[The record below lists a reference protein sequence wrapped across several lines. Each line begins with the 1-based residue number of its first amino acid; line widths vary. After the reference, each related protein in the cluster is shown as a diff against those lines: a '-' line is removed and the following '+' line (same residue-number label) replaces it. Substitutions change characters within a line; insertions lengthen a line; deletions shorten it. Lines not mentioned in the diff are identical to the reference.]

1 MHITRKTDQPL
12 YIGFYIIDV
21 VCEHTFPIDYIK
33 FCLMSATGIKE
44 TKLLMIKNDD
54 YIITQLYTLGKQV
67 VTTRNEVP
75 FWRLFYLLVRF
86 KGRLFG
92 RIKGVLCIVCTILFN
107 VFFKCDD
114 INCYWSNWL
123 HEHT

>member
-44 TKLLMIKNDD
+44 TKLLMIK
-54 YIITQLYTLGKQV
+54 K
-67 VTTRNEVP
+67 
-75 FWRLFYLLVRF
+75 W
-86 KGRLFG
+86 
-92 RIKGVLCIVCTILFN
+92 
-107 VFFKCDD
+107 
-114 INCYWSNWL
+114 WL
-123 HEHT
+123 HNNSIVHCWKTGCYNSEWGTFLAIILSACEV